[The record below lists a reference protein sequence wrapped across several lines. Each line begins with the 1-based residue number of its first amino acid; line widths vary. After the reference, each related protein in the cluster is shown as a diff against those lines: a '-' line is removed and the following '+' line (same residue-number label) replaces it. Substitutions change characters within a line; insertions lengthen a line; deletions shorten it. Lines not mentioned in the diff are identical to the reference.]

1 MNGLGPFASL
11 YDINFPDIKN
21 PFSAFYYMKEN
32 KGRTFLCIF
41 MMVLATFMFL
51 AGNYIHSELYTFE
64 KEFEYSDKIV
74 IAGLQ
79 SKDKDFKD
87 FATFKKLIDHLGRL
101 YIYSDTMEGEELYNY
116 VKTLAGDKRVQIS
129 ESQRNIGFAVCEV
142 LIIVPLILSKGRL
155 MSRADVTEF

>member
-21 PFSAFYYMKEN
+21 PFLAFYYMKEN

-51 AGNYIHSELYTFE
+51 AGNYIHS
-64 KEFEYSDKIV
+64 
-74 IAGLQ
+74 
-79 SKDKDFKD
+79 
-87 FATFKKLIDHLGRL
+87 
-101 YIYSDTMEGEELYNY
+101 ELYNY